1 MGRDLTKKVFRY
13 RAVLYLSLACLIPA
27 CLAGAKAVTKLNKKS
42 VTVKVGK
49 SVKVKVLNV
58 SAKKVKWTVKNKKIA
73 TVKKGKITG
82 KKKGS
87 TKVFAVVGKK
97 KLVCKVKVIA
107 ASKKKTTPVP
117 AAGNTP
123 APKPQS
129 TVAPSSGPANTAT
142 ANPTVEPTIE
152 PTAEPVVTETPDPTA
167 TDLPGTPA
175 YEESMV
181 SGLEVDY
188 HRYFERKYRDYQKTL
203 DGVPRGEI
211 TKVNY
216 ESIVVGGTREAYVY
230 TPPGYQEDKEYP
242 VVYMMHGIGCD
253 GSQWVGMSIE
263 QVLNNM
269 IYNGEMEPVIAVF
282 PSIVPKDGLNP
293 NTFSPD
299 NIEAFAIFTEE
310 FTQDL
315 EPFILNNYSVSQDR
329 KDTGVCGLSMGGMK
343 ALDLG
348 FTLLDRF
355 NYIGSFS
362 AAPSLDVSKL
372 RCEDENLVPEVVLL
386 CNGSKD
392 TTIGNNPLN
401 YHNELTKNGVKHIWY
416 IHPKGTHSNPVW
428 VNGVINFLERSYGI
442 DTK

>member
-58 SAKKVKWTVKNKKIA
+58 SAKKKVKWTVKNKKIA

-97 KLVCKVKVIA
+97 KLVCKVKVVA
-107 ASKKKTTPVP
+107 ASKKKATPVP
-117 AAGNTP
+117 GTQNTP

-129 TVAPSSGPANTAT
+129 TVAPSSAPVNTAT
-142 ANPTVEPTIE
+142 ANPTVEPT
-152 PTAEPVVTETPDPTA
+152 TEPVVTETPDPTA
-167 TDLPGTPA
+167 TDLPGTPG

-188 HRYFERKYRDYQKTL
+188 YRYFERNYRDYKKIKE
-203 DGVPRGEI
+203 GVPRGKIVE
-211 TKVNY
+211 VNY
-216 ESIVVGGTREAYVY
+216 ESTVVGATREAYVY
-230 TPPGYQEDKEYP
+230 TPPGYQEDQEYP
-242 VVYMMHGIGCD
+242 VVYMLHGLNCD
-253 GSQWVGMSIE
+253 DSQWYGMSIE
-263 QVLNNM
+263 MVLNNM
-269 IYNGEMEPVIAVF
+269 IYNKEIEPVVAVL
-282 PSIVPKDGLNP
+282 PSIIPKDGLGS
-293 NTFSPD
+293 FSENVD
-299 NIEAFAIFTEE
+299 AFTVFTEE

-315 EPFILNNYSVSQDR
+315 EPFIYNNYSVSQDR

-348 FTLLDRF
+348 FSLLDRF

-362 AAPSLDVSKL
+362 AAPTLDVSKL
-372 RCEDENLVPEVVLL
+372 RCDDENLVPEVVLV

-392 TTIGNNPLN
+392 TTVGDNPLN

-416 IHPKGTHSNPVW
+416 IHPKGAHSDPVW
-428 VNGVINFLERSYGI
+428 LTGVINFLERSYGI
-442 DTK
+442 KAE

>member
-58 SAKKVKWTVKNKKIA
+58 SAKKKVKWTVKNKKIA

-82 KKKGS
+82 KKPGN

-97 KLVCKVKVIA
+97 KLVCKVKVVA
-107 ASKKKTTPVP
+107 ASKKKATPAP
-117 AAGNTP
+117 ATQNTP

-129 TVAPSSGPANTAT
+129 TVVPSSAPVNTAT
-142 ANPTVEPTIE
+142 ANPTAEPTD
-152 PTAEPVVTETPDPTA
+152 EPVVTETPDPTA

-188 HRYFERKYRDYQKTL
+188 HRYFERNYRDYKKIKE
-203 DGVPRGEI
+203 GVPRGEI
-211 TKVNY
+211 VEVNY
-216 ESIVVGGTREAYVY
+216 ESTVVGATREAYVY

-242 VVYMMHGIGCD
+242 VVYLLHGLGCD
-253 GSQWVGMSIE
+253 DGQWYGMSIE
-263 QVLNNM
+263 IILNNM
-269 IYNGEMEPVIAVF
+269 IYNKEIEPVVAVI
-282 PSIVPKDGLNP
+282 PSIVPKDGLNS
-293 NTFSPD
+293 NSFSPD
-299 NIEAFAIFTEE
+299 NINAFTVFTEE
-310 FTQDL
+310 FTKDL
-315 EPFILNNYSVSQDR
+315 EPFILNNYSVSKDR
-329 KDTGVCGLSMGGMK
+329 KNTGVCGLSMGGMK

-348 FTLLDRF
+348 FSLLDRF

-362 AAPSLDVSKL
+362 AAPGLDLTKL
-372 RCEDENLVPEVVLL
+372 RCEDENLVPEVVLV

-392 TTIGNNPLN
+392 STVGDNPLN

-416 IHPKGTHSNPVW
+416 IHPKGTHSDPVW
-428 VNGVINFLERSYGI
+428 INGVINFMQRSYGI
-442 DTK
+442 KAE